1 MKYRVLSVACV
12 IGITT
17 LLAFGGERVIG
28 GVTGSTFLD
37 DGAAPDSI
45 GIGWPTDLSILSDSS
60 DYTSLIDTIIG
71 DTSAAGGKSSEVY
84 PLVEAR
90 GNHKF
95 SVLYLAKT
103 DRPSSETYITG
114 IIQSIY
120 LKDYSIDQVDV
131 LTDSLKSVAGQEYKL
146 MDNTVS
152 PIVTL
157 DFGINATGDKWYGLW
172 NSTGTHARKTW
183 ENQMPFLEKDRGEY
197 IDSLHKD
204 YSTSQRVNIAS
215 TYTDAA
221 DTALYIGYVQNI
233 ISPASDN
240 NLILSKNILRSGLAA
255 VNSTVITKVYPTTGA
270 TYLNSLDMT
279 IDGSTG
285 NLVVA
290 YGISAISLVDPRTE
304 LKFRVF
310 DSDLNEVRA
319 QRDIVG
325 EVQATPRNG
334 ALGPKTKGFEIVDL
348 GNGVIG
354 MVYSKYQASNNR
366 NVYFRTYNPTTDDLS
381 PEVHIFSDAIYPS
394 LSVDPTKSHIVISA
408 LKKISGSDFDDFG
421 WKNFGGSFST
431 YEMYPYGAVYDLE
444 PSKDINP
451 GSGTVFKGQLTSD
464 QVSFTTVDSEWRP
477 LFFWSRVDNAIDEHK
492 NAVFVYNDEYNAKI
506 LVYKDVAI
514 YKESTLYQ
522 SGVLRIS
529 DSFDPG
535 IKSFVNGEDSVNVP
549 LIEYGCPP
557 CDTNI
562 TMLFNMAKVPGFT
575 ASVPLT
581 TNFLTNAVITN
592 QFYDGD
598 YYSYSFGLKSYFDY
612 KKTPTLDSLRF
623 TWNIKPQ
630 VPRVDSVKIGA
641 NGPWILG
648 AVFNNSLRQV
658 VNRLDTVYVAVSAYD
673 HDNISGLNIY
683 AKNGAVITDSL
694 TNLTPATGSYQ
705 GVIKIAPKNIV
716 NSAYTLKF
724 MARDPLGWES
734 TGGLQANMDSLVL
747 DYYNIAPEVMVSVVV
762 PLINGTDSIRDTI
775 ALGASFPINVG
786 DTAWVTLM
794 TKDSNDATLS
804 VWWNDSDVLYADST
818 LSAASD
824 TTYLFPALPGS
835 IDRDPRI
842 IPLVGVD
849 TIPDTVMVTLSDVD
863 ETISFWFR
871 LVPNHF
877 PQLDSVIS
885 ILPWDISGATVDDTI
900 DINSDPGTLYWNDL
914 THPDREDP
922 EIDIHPFISVNL
934 EGISYDIDRGNGD
947 SSTIDWRFLRYD
959 TNNVCCSFDSIY
971 TIQPSTGDTIVRD
984 TVYRGDGLTHLF
996 ELNPPDVEITT
1007 CDIGG
1012 GCISDTL
1019 KIKYPRLDTQ
1029 RAAEGDFSNA
1039 KASLRGIELILNTD
1053 VMKDTIRMSLFSKG
1067 TRDLEVFSVFNING
1081 IDYSPWLN
1089 YEMKWQDQSKPV
1101 ITRTD
1106 SNHLKNPIRLLDGDS
1121 LLFDFFWDVSNET
1134 GDRVLQ
1140 DTLLIQSNDFF
1151 QPLLKIPFRVE
1162 FNDLPAIS
1170 IERIS
1175 PDPLDTT
1182 LIVPVTYGSEPVIP
1196 AFSQFRIHFSEPV
1209 SKVALD
1215 EYLKVYS
1222 LRDSI
1227 AYCTIV
1233 PTDSACLIGAIPER
1247 ARMYSKAFYDGEG
1260 SFYTSNLAY
1269 DYRGDPVPLFTDTLL
1284 FTPYYN
1290 VCSFEGI
1297 TPAPY
1302 NFIKGDDIRIFVSNN
1317 IRDSV
1322 GTRLN
1327 LEKDFLKDTTE
1338 KSIIYSAKISAAPF
1352 QVVST
1357 VPETVTAYKY
1367 STGTP
1372 LYSISPDSE
1381 IRINFNNRIVR
1392 QYIIGFDT
1400 AQADTLRPIDSDSLK
1415 AGTNQTVKVRTAY
1428 NNWKEVDLKFVKGT
1442 RGDSSLVLKP
1452 LRKFYSKDT
1461 VLVTLADSIIDTWGR
1476 SLDGN
1481 GSGDGSYLY
1490 KRYSFGCKDTA
1501 VLNDSYSFRFVVTPT
1516 SFYIFPNPFVFEN
1529 NQHTEKVNDDGDP
1542 CIEFKNLNTI
1552 SSKIDMDEDIDI
1564 RIYTVLGQLVYS
1576 TKKLNIS
1583 PSFNADPDSGA
1594 LPSFCWNMRNSFGRE
1609 VVTGVY
1615 MYTIGTKDDGVLSK
1629 GKLAI
1634 VR

>member
-1 MKYRVLSVACV
+1 MKNRVLSVACV
-12 IGITT
+12 IGFTT

-28 GVTGSTFLD
+28 GATGSTFLD
-37 DGAAPDSI
+37 DGVAPDSI
-45 GIGWPTDLSILSDSS
+45 GVGWPADLSILTDSS

-84 PLVEAR
+84 PLVETR
-90 GNHKF
+90 GDNKF
-95 SVLYLAKT
+95 SVLYMAKT
-103 DRPSSETYITG
+103 DRPSSESYITG
-114 IIQSIY
+114 IIQSIF

-131 LTDSLKSVAGQEYKL
+131 FTDSLKSVAGQEYKL

-157 DFGINATGDKWYGLW
+157 DFGINAGGDKWYGLW

-183 ENQMPFLEKDRGEY
+183 ESRMPFLEKDRGEY
-197 IDSLHKD
+197 IDTLNRV
-204 YSTSQRVNIAS
+204 YNTSQRVNIAS

-240 NLILSKNILRSGLAA
+240 NLILSKNILRLGLAA
-255 VNSTVITKVYPTTGA
+255 ENSTEISKVYPTTGA

-290 YGISAISLVDPRTE
+290 YGMSAISLVDPRTE

-334 ALGPKTKGFEIVDL
+334 ALGPKIKGFEIVDL

-354 MVYSKYQASNNR
+354 MVYSKYQGVNNR
-366 NVYFRTYNPTTDDLS
+366 NVYYRTYNPTTDALS

-394 LSVDPTKSHIVISA
+394 ISVDPTKSHIVISA
-408 LKKISGSDFDDFG
+408 LKKVSGLDFDAFG
-421 WKNFGGSFST
+421 WKKSNPDFT
-431 YEMYPYGAVYDLE
+431 LYEMYPYGAVYDLE
-444 PSKDINP
+444 PSKDIDP
-451 GSGTVFKGQLTSD
+451 GTGTVFKGQLTND
-464 QVSFTTVDSEWRP
+464 RVTFNRVDSDWLP

-492 NAVFVYNDEYNAKI
+492 NAVFVYNDEHNAKI

-522 SGVLRIS
+522 SGVMRLS
-529 DSFDPG
+529 DNFDVG
-535 IKSFVNGEDSVNVP
+535 IKDFINGEDSVNMQ

-562 TMLFNMAKVPGFT
+562 TMQFDMAQVPGFT
-575 ASVPLT
+575 APVSLT
-581 TNFLTNAVITN
+581 TDPLTNAVITN
-592 QFYDGD
+592 QFFDGD
-598 YYSYSFGLKSYFDY
+598 YYRYLFGLKSYFEY

-630 VPRVDSVKIGA
+630 IPRVDSVKIGE
-641 NGPWILG
+641 NSSWILG
-648 AVFNNSLRQV
+648 AVFNNSTRRV

-673 HDNISGLNIY
+673 HDNTNGLNIY
-683 AKNGAVITDSL
+683 AKNGSVTTDSL
-694 TNLTPATGSYQ
+694 INLTPTTGSYK

-724 MARDPLGWES
+724 MSRDPLGWES
-734 TGGLQANMDSLVL
+734 TGGLQMNMDSLVF
-747 DYYNIAPEVMVSVVV
+747 DYYNIVPEAIVSIVV
-762 PLINGTDSIRDTI
+762 PRINGNDSIRDTI
-775 ALGASFPINVG
+775 VSGATLSINVG

-794 TKDSNDATLS
+794 TKDSNDAVVS
-804 VWWNDSDVLYADST
+804 VWWHNSDLLY
-818 LSAASD
+818 SD
-824 TTYLFPALPGS
+824 TIIDVPSDSTYLFPALPGP
-835 IDRDPRI
+835 IDSDPRM
-842 IPLVGVD
+842 IPLIGVD
-849 TIPDTVMVTLSDVD
+849 TIPDTVTVSLSDVD
-863 ETISFWFR
+863 DTISLWFR
-871 LVPNHF
+871 LIPNHF

-885 ILPWDISGATVDDTI
+885 ILPWDITGATVDDTI
-900 DINSDPGTLYWNDL
+900 DINSNPGTLFWNDL
-914 THPDREDP
+914 TNPDREDP
-922 EIDIHPFISVNL
+922 EIDIHPFISMNL
-934 EGISYDIDRGNGD
+934 EGIAFDIDGINGD
-947 SSTIDWRFLRYD
+947 SSTLDWRFLRYD
-959 TNNVCCSFDSIY
+959 SNNICCTFDSIY
-971 TIQPSTGDTIVRD
+971 TVQPSTGDTVVRD
-984 TVYRGDGLTHLF
+984 EVYRGDGLTHLF

-1012 GCISDTL
+1012 GCVSDTL

-1029 RAAEGDFSNA
+1029 RAAEGDFSDA
-1039 KASLRGIELILNTD
+1039 KASLGDIELILNTD
-1053 VMKDTIRMSLFSKG
+1053 IMRDTVHMSLFSKG
-1067 TRDLEVFSVFNING
+1067 TRDLEVFSVFNMNG

-1101 ITRTD
+1101 IIRTD
-1106 SNHLKNPIRLLDGDS
+1106 SNHLKNPIRLSDGDS
-1121 LLFDFFWDVSNET
+1121 LLFDFFWDVSNEV
-1134 GDRVLQ
+1134 GDRVLE

-1162 FNDLPAIS
+1162 FNDLPTIS
-1170 IERIS
+1170 IERFS

-1182 LIVPVTYGSEPVIP
+1182 LVIPITQGAAPVIP
-1196 AFSQFRIHFSEPV
+1196 AFSQLRIHFSEPV
-1209 SKVALD
+1209 SKVGLD

-1247 ARMYSKAFYDGEG
+1247 AQMYSKALYDGGG
-1260 SFYTSNLAY
+1260 SLYSTNLAY
-1269 DYRGDPVPLFTDTLL
+1269 DYRGQPVPLYTDTVV

-1297 TPAPY
+1297 TPAPFS
-1302 NFIKGDDIRIFVSNN
+1302 FIKGDDIRIFVSNN

-1327 LEKDFLKDTTE
+1327 LEKDFIKDTTE
-1338 KSIIYSAKISAAPF
+1338 KSLIYSTKISAAPF
-1352 QVVST
+1352 KVAST
-1357 VPETVTAYKY
+1357 VPATVEVSDVSA
-1367 STGTP
+1367 GTP
-1372 LYSISPDSE
+1372 LNSISPDSE

-1415 AGTNQTVKVRTAY
+1415 AGTNGTVEVRTAY
-1428 NNWKEVDLKFVKGT
+1428 NNWEEVDLKFVKGT
-1442 RGDSSLVLKP
+1442 RGDSSLILKP

-1461 VLVTLADSIIDTWGR
+1461 ILVILADSIIDSWGR

-1529 NQHTEKVNDDGDP
+1529 SQHTDKINEDGDP

-1552 SSKIDMDEDIDI
+1552 SSKIDTDEDIDV
-1564 RIYTVLGQLVYS
+1564 RIYSVLGQLIYS
-1576 TKKLNIS
+1576 TRKLNVS

-1594 LPSFCWNMRNSFGRE
+1594 LPSFCWNMRNNAGRE

-1615 MYTIGTKDDGVLSK
+1615 MYTIGTRDDGVLAK